1 MKTLRQR
8 LQTGLLVSAATLS
21 AQAGSFS
28 SDFNSGLPAG
38 ATLYGTA
45 VVEPT
50 GGVGDSGCLKLTKA
64 SNSQS
69 GSIVLDDLDGGQPIY
84 GFDVSYDVLIGGGTA
99 TPADGMSLCVA
110 PDLPNAAWGE
120 QGTGSGLRF
129 VFETYAGAAG
139 PPPPPSI
146 DVDVG
151 GAKDITSKQ
160 TIASITTNGFVH
172 VHICLN
178 PDGSLNLDFRGQTLF
193 TNFFIPQYQDLANA
207 GVPVRFGIGARTGGL
222 NENHF
227 VDNLSISTFL
237 LPMVGISQ
245 QPFSQKVLA
254 GDDAT
259 FDVRVANTNG
269 VTYQWYSN
277 TVSIAGATSQTL
289 VISNVQ
295 ASASGSTYKVTATGP
310 NNNVTSTVVTLTVIN
325 LTLPSTPQ
333 LAFNFNDGAV
343 PPNTTNLGTALV
355 DTTGGVTNSGCLK
368 LTTSV
373 NTQNGAFLISDP
385 DAGAPVYGFTARFK
399 ALLGGGTVPPAD
411 GFAFAFGSDIPND
424 PTTNA
429 PNRYEEGEGLG
440 TGLRVTFDIYDNNG
454 ILGYVNVNAE
464 AQPAPSVDVRYGGQ
478 VLATTQLPVSF
489 MESGLNDDGTPA
501 YTDVIIQLNTDGTLN
516 VLYHGALLFDQL
528 PIPFGS
534 LSGGSFALA
543 ARTGG
548 LNENIWM
555 DNIELTTVT
564 TPGALRITS
573 QPANQL
579 VLVGHA
585 ATFSLGLNNTNTVT
599 YQWFRNTAPISGA
612 TGSSYTIPSVALA
625 DDGAVFKVQ
634 ATQNA
639 TMLTSTQATLTVV
652 NLTPPASPQ
661 FSFNFDN
668 GLLPGGTGIYGNSSI
683 SPNGGVGDSGVLHL
697 TDAINSQNGAFV
709 VSNLVFNGAQVSGI
723 SVAFDLREGGGS
735 STPADGFSFNWAA
748 GLTDGTVAGAEAGTG
763 NGLSIAFRIFIGNGN
778 KDNPPSPYIGVKYKG
793 SFVATT
799 QIPAAQ
805 LDTGSG
811 YRTMLLRV
819 DSNGKIYL
827 TYGDMVIYI
836 GLQLPNYTFI
846 ANSKFGFYGRTG
858 GLNENQWLDNIL
870 IQATQSSGPL
880 TIVTQPANFTAIAG
894 SNATFTVAL
903 SNPNSATYQWQKN
916 GADISG
922 ATAVSYITPPTTT
935 GDSGA
940 LFRVKA
946 NGPSGNATSSN
957 AVLTVVGPITISN
970 PIISYDFNDGMV
982 PLGTTLN
989 GNAASITLDGG
1000 VTNSGVLHLT
1010 DNVTNQSGTFIIPDP
1025 NTNAPVKAFTA
1036 YFALMMGGGTIPPAD
1051 GVSFSWASSNDVP
1064 ANLVVSEG
1072 GVGNDL
1078 RVIFDL
1084 YNGANPYFGVTWRN
1098 TPLVTTY
1105 VPYTAMEIGT
1115 NFGDTYIRVNAN
1127 GTVDVQ
1133 YNGMVLFN
1141 QVPLP
1146 GYAAIAGDEFVFG
1159 ARTGGLSENQW
1170 VDNVEIATTTGL
1182 APVRISFTLTGNS
1195 LRLTWPGTGLKLQST
1210 SSLNQPVTR
1219 TDVPGASSPYT
1230 VPATNAAQFY
1240 LLAP

>member
-1 MKTLRQR
+1 MKTIRQC
-8 LQTGLLVSAATLS
+8 LQTGLLISAATLS

-64 SNSQS
+64 INSQS

-110 PDLPNAAWGE
+110 PDLPNGAWGE

-129 VFETYAGAAG
+129 VFETYANAAG

-146 DVDVG
+146 DVGVG
-151 GAKDITSKQ
+151 GAKDITKKQ

-172 VHICLN
+172 VHMRLN
-178 PDGSLNLDFRGQTLF
+178 PDGSVNFDFRGQTLF

-207 GVPVRFGIGARTGGL
+207 GLPVRFGIGARTGGL

-227 VDNLSISTFL
+227 VDNLSITTFL

-259 FDVRVANTNG
+259 FDVRVANSNG

-277 TVSIAGATSQTL
+277 TFSIAGATSQTL
-289 VISNVQ
+289 VITNVQ
-295 ASASGSTYKVTATGP
+295 ASASGTTYKVTATGP
-310 NNNVTSTVVTLTVIN
+310 NNNVTSTVATLTVIN

-373 NTQNGAFLISDP
+373 NDQNGAFLISDP

-399 ALLGGGTVPPAD
+399 ALVGGGTVPPAD

-429 PNRYEEGEGLG
+429 PNRYEEGKGLG
-440 TGLRVTFDIYDNNG
+440 TGLRVTFDIFNNDG
-454 ILGYVNVNAE
+454 IVGYVNAE

-573 QPANQL
+573 QPANQS

-625 DDGAVFKVQ
+625 DDGAVFRVQ

-652 NLTPPASPQ
+652 NLTPPTSPQ

-697 TDAINSQNGAFV
+697 TDAINGQNGAFV
-709 VSNLVFNGAQVSGI
+709 VSNLVFNGAQVSAI
-723 SVAFDLREGGGS
+723 SVAFDVREGGGS

-748 GLTDGTVAGAEAGTG
+748 GLTDGTVGTAEAGTG
-763 NGLSIAFRIFIGNGN
+763 NGLSIAFRIYIGNGN
-778 KDNPPSPYIGVKYKG
+778 ADNPPSPYIGVKYKG

-805 LDTGSG
+805 LETGSG

-819 DSNGKIYL
+819 DSNGKLYL
-827 TYGDMVIYI
+827 AYGDLVLYN

-846 ANSKFGFYGRTG
+846 PNSKFGFYGRTG

-880 TIVTQPANFTAIAG
+880 TIATQPANVTVIAG
-894 SNATFTVAL
+894 SNATFSVAL

-922 ATAVSYITPPTTT
+922 ATASSYTTPPTTT
-935 GDSGA
+935 GDNGA

-946 NGPSGNATSSN
+946 SGPSGNATSSN
-957 AVLTVVGPITISN
+957 AVLTVVAPITISN
-970 PIISYDFNDGMV
+970 PIISYDFNDAMV
-982 PLGTTLN
+982 PPGTTLN
-989 GNAASITLDGG
+989 GNASITFDGG

-1010 DNVTNQSGTFIIPDP
+1010 DAVNGQGGTFIIPDL

-1036 YFALMMGGGTIPPAD
+1036 YFALRMGGGTIPPAD

-1064 ANLVVSEG
+1064 ANLVASEG

-1105 VPYTAMEIGT
+1105 IPYTAMETGD

-1146 GYAAIAGDEFVFG
+1146 AFAAIAGDEFVFG
-1159 ARTGGLSENQW
+1159 SRTGGLNENQW

-1182 APVRISFTLTGNS
+1182 APVPISFTLTGNS

-1210 SSLNQPVTR
+1210 SSLNQPVTW

-1230 VPATNAAQFY
+1230 VAATNA
-1240 LLAP
+1240 

>member
-1 MKTLRQR
+1 MKTLRQC
-8 LQTGLLVSAATLS
+8 LQTGLLLAATTLS
-21 AQAGSFS
+21 ARAGSFF
-28 SDFNSGLPAG
+28 SDFNSGVLPPGTHTNSNIGGGGSGG
-38 ATLYGTA
+38 AYL
-45 VVEPT
+45 ELT
-50 GGVGDSGCLKLTKA
+50 GGVGDSGCLKLTKN
-64 SNSQS
+64 SNSQN
-69 GSIVLDDLDGGQPIY
+69 GSFILDDLDSGNQIY
-84 GFDVSYDVLIGGGTA
+84 GFDVTYKVRIGGGTLR
-99 TPADGMSLCVA
+99 PADGISLSVA
-110 PDLPNAAWGE
+110 PDLTDTSLFGE
-120 QGTGSGLRF
+120 GGAGSGLRF
-129 VFETYAGAAG
+129 DWDIYDNPDT
-139 PPPPPSI
+139 PPSPQI
-146 DVDVG
+146 NVRVG
-151 GAKDITSKQ
+151 PGG
-160 TIASITTNGFVH
+160 TIVAWKGYTIGGITTSGDVTTWWTD
-172 VHICLN
+172 VHIHLN
-178 PDGSLNLDFRGQTLF
+178 PDGSLNLDYQGANVF
-193 TNFFIPQYQDLANA
+193 TNFFIPGYQDLVNA
-207 GVPVRFGIGARTGGL
+207 ASPVRFGLGARTGGA
-222 NENHF
+222 NANQWI
-227 VDNLSISTFL
+227 DNLQITTYTT
-237 LPMVGISQ
+237 PMVGISQ

-289 VISNVQ
+289 VLTNVQ
-295 ASASGSTYKVTATGP
+295 ASASGSTYKVTAFGP

-343 PPNTTNLGTALV
+343 PPNTTNLGAALV

-399 ALLGGGTVPPAD
+399 ALLGGGSVPPAD
-411 GFAFAFGSDIPND
+411 GFAFAFGSDIPSD

-440 TGLRVTFDIYDNNG
+440 TGLRVTFDIFNNDG
-454 ILGYVNVNAE
+454 IVGYVNAE
-464 AQPAPSVDVRYGGQ
+464 SQPAPSVDVRYGGQ

-599 YQWFRNTAPISGA
+599 YQWFRNTALISGA

-652 NLTPPASPQ
+652 NLTPPTSPQ

-697 TDAINSQNGAFV
+697 TDAINAQNGAFV
-709 VSNLVFNGAQVSGI
+709 VSNLVFNGAQVSAI

-778 KDNPPSPYIGVKYKG
+778 ADNPPSPYIGVKYKG

-819 DSNGKIYL
+819 DSNGKLYL
-827 TYGDMVIYI
+827 AYGDLVLYN

-922 ATAVSYITPPTTT
+922 ATAASYITPPTTT

-946 NGPSGNATSSN
+946 SGPSGNATSSN
-957 AVLTVVGPITISN
+957 AVLTVVAPITISN
-970 PIISYDFNDGMV
+970 PIISYDFNDGLV
-982 PLGTTLN
+982 PPGTTLN
-989 GNAASITLDGG
+989 GTASITPSTVRAEPL
-1000 VTNSGVLHLT
+1000 SFLT
-1010 DNVTNQSGTFIIPDP
+1010 
-1025 NTNAPVKAFTA
+1025 
-1036 YFALMMGGGTIPPAD
+1036 
-1051 GVSFSWASSNDVP
+1051 
-1064 ANLVVSEG
+1064 
-1072 GVGNDL
+1072 
-1078 RVIFDL
+1078 
-1084 YNGANPYFGVTWRN
+1084 
-1098 TPLVTTY
+1098 
-1105 VPYTAMEIGT
+1105 
-1115 NFGDTYIRVNAN
+1115 
-1127 GTVDVQ
+1127 
-1133 YNGMVLFN
+1133 
-1141 QVPLP
+1141 
-1146 GYAAIAGDEFVFG
+1146 
-1159 ARTGGLSENQW
+1159 
-1170 VDNVEIATTTGL
+1170 
-1182 APVRISFTLTGNS
+1182 
-1195 LRLTWPGTGLKLQST
+1195 
-1210 SSLNQPVTR
+1210 
-1219 TDVPGASSPYT
+1219 
-1230 VPATNAAQFY
+1230 
-1240 LLAP
+1240 